1 MFAEP
6 ITKSRFWKQ
15 INYGPIYVS
24 ITGARRARIRFRRK
38 IRHHHSAAPR
48 AGVKNNSHPNLI
60 RSGTITKEFLTAK
73 FQSLFRQ
80 EQRANHV
87 GPTKVAEAAL
97 TLMEP
102 CQH

>member
-38 IRHHHSAAPR
+38 FRHKHSAAPR
-48 AGVKNNSHPNLI
+48 AGVKHKSLQNLTTVG
-60 RSGTITKEFLTAK
+60 RTRQQFLNAK
-73 FQSLFRQ
+73 FQSLTTDLNSMR
-80 EQRANHV
+80 
-87 GPTKVAEAAL
+87 PTPQQKLQIRLLA
-97 TLMEP
+97 
-102 CQH
+102 